1 MTLKNGGD
9 RETMVETTDKLVFA
23 KDINRLRKPSSYKK
37 FEVGY
42 FTNVPDMGG
51 YIYRF
56 KVEDAKIILI
66 VDTANS
72 KYKKAYYKKEGW
84 HFLIYKCPSIEQF
97 TKNLA
102 DFISDIVDRV
112 NHILDEEAENAD
124 KRAAGIPHGYKLDEN
139 GEIVVDPI
147 EAPKVRKIYKLYTQY
162 DSIRKVADVLK
173 SNFSHVRDVLH
184 DYRYENMALPII
196 SDSVLKKARAM
207 MEKNR
212 KNRVS

>member
-1 MTLKNGGD
+1 
-9 RETMVETTDKLVFA
+9 MVETTDKLVFA
-23 KDINRLRKPSSYKK
+23 KDITRLRKPTSYKE
-37 FEVGY
+37 FDVGY
-42 FTNVPDMGG
+42 FTNVPDLGG

-66 VDTANS
+66 VDTSGS
-72 KYKKAYYKKEGW
+72 KYSKAYYKKDGW
-84 HFLIYKCPSIEQF
+84 HFIFYKAQSIEQF
-97 TKNLA
+97 CNQLA
-102 DFISDIVDRV
+102 DYVSDIIDKV

-124 KRAAGIPHGYKLDEN
+124 KRAAGIPHGYKLDDN
-139 GEIVVDPI
+139 GEIVVDPL

-184 DYRYENMALPII
+184 DYRYEDMTLPII